1 MYLGTS
7 VASHRPC
14 CIRLVACCKQIELPE
29 EEESGDDLGN
39 DLGDDDDDGSD
50 DDSYFDAGFLCASI
64 PIKDLYLEKEEDVST
79 RGGRLALI
87 RRMLTSMDKD
97 DAYGRVYMLDKKLLE
112 GICAVF
118 ELNNLSKRLPKRGF
132 DDLVIKALSHL
143 MGDESISLPISD
155 LQEKDLL
162 TVPASKGTVT
172 ETVHGITMIPADLE
186 LYKPLIAEYTGCPIN
201 EVRFI
206 LTCTNCIYM
215 LR

>member
-1 MYLGTS
+1 MHVLHMYLGTS

-79 RGGRLALI
+79 RDERLALI
-87 RRMLTSMDKD
+87 RRMLRSMNWD
-97 DAYGRVYMLDKKLLE
+97 DAFGRVYMLKKNLLE
-112 GICAVF
+112 GICAAF
-118 ELNNLSKRLPKRGF
+118 ELNDSSERLPTSGF

-143 MGDESISLPISD
+143 MGDKALSLRISD
-155 LQEKDLL
+155 LKEGGLM
-162 TVPASKGTVT
+162 TVPDPERMVT
-172 ETVHGITMIPADLE
+172 ETVDGITWLPADIE
-186 LYKPLIAEYTGCPIN
+186 LYGQVLAEYTGCPIDK
-201 EVRFI
+201 VRFI
-206 LTCTNCIYM
+206 LTCRC
-215 LR
+215 